1 MKLFQLLTPLVLCGL
16 VLLPGMHGLRCSI
29 SLRVAISI
37 DSRMRNILPRGGAL
51 EMLPNE
57 VYRPS
62 GDLSHGS
69 SPVKRL
75 LLQAPILLFLMLS
88 WRVDM
93 SSARPEGVDRP
104 DLLPSSPTTV
114 IDVANFL
121 RYQSAVLLV
130 LFLMQ
135 MIH

>member
-16 VLLPGMHGLRCSI
+16 VLLPGMHGLRSSS

-37 DSRMRNILPRGGAL
+37 DSRMRNIVPRGGAL

-57 VYRPS
+57 VHRPS
-62 GDLSHGS
+62 TDLSHDS
-69 SPVKRL
+69 SLVKRL

-121 RYQSAVLLV
+121 RYQSEVL
-130 LFLMQ
+130 
-135 MIH
+135 